1 MPQNYPQHREK
12 ATENSVILSNVKK
25 SRQYDRFG
33 EYVRYFTIDE
43 FQLFTDA
50 IDRQE
55 HKLMMFLIPLSGTG
69 CRVGEFVQ
77 IRLKHLDFL
86 NSAVFFPAANTKT
99 KHQRS
104 SHIPR
109 GLMND
114 IVMYLRGQNRMAKRT
129 YRVFDGEDFLFRPH
143 HRKRVP
149 YTTNRI
155 RQIFQHYV
163 RKAGLD
169 REYGA
174 DTRYGTKVGRPAQS
188 RHRPIPKLRES
199 TFLISSTCL
208 TYYDFSRQRH
218 NGILYSI

>member
-1 MPQNYPQHREK
+1 MPKKHIQHREK
-12 ATENSVILSNVKK
+12 ATENSAILSNVKK
-25 SRQYDRFG
+25 SRQYERCG

-43 FQLFTDA
+43 FRLFTDA

-114 IVMYLRGQNRMAKRT
+114 IVMYLRAQNRMAKRT

-143 HRKRVP
+143 HCKQVP

-155 RQIFQHYV
+155 RQIFLHYV

-169 REYGA
+169 REY
-174 DTRYGTKVGRPAQS
+174 S
-188 RHRPIPKLRES
+188 
-199 TFLISSTCL
+199 LISLAEGFTSLPFTRCVTPIACITSIFINSRFPSYRGRLDTPRL
-208 TYYDFSRQRH
+208 TRQ
-218 NGILYSI
+218 